1 MTTNTPAVRNSGAGT
16 IAKAA
21 PDRLIATL
29 NSMVGEIRKALPAH
43 MSADRI
49 ARIMSTQIRTTPK
62 LAQCSQGSFFGA
74 LLTASALGLE
84 PGIAGEC
91 YLIPYGRECQLV
103 IGYQGVTK
111 LFWQHPL
118 AKRLAAEY
126 VCEHDEFDYDKGLEL
141 KLHHRPAAG
150 DRGSVVAY
158 YAIAELTTGALAL
171 DVFTPEQIKALR
183 GGKVGTS
190 GIDDPE
196 HWMERKTALKQV
208 LKLMPRASELSAT
221 LRIDEQVGSMATAK
235 AVAAGTIPHID
246 DATGEVLDAEIEA

>member
-16 IAKAA
+16 IAKTA
-21 PDRLIATL
+21 PDQLIATL

-91 YLIPYGRECQLV
+91 YLSPYGRECQLV
-103 IGYQGVTK
+103 IG
-111 LFWQHPL
+111 P
-118 AKRLAAEY
+118 
-126 VCEHDEFDYDKGLEL
+126 
-141 KLHHRPAAG
+141 
-150 DRGSVVAY
+150 VVAY

-171 DVFTPEQIKALR
+171 DVFTPEQIKKLR

>member
-1 MTTNTPAVRNSGAGT
+1 M
-16 IAKAA
+16 
-21 PDRLIATL
+21 
-29 NSMVGEIRKALPAH
+29 
-43 MSADRI
+43 
-49 ARIMSTQIRTTPK
+49 
-62 LAQCSQGSFFGA
+62 
-74 LLTASALGLE
+74 
-84 PGIAGEC
+84 
-91 YLIPYGRECQLV
+91 

-141 KLHHRPAAG
+141 KLHHRPATG
-150 DRGSVVAY
+150 DRGPVVAY

-171 DVFTPEQIKALR
+171 DVFTPEQIKKLR

-221 LRIDEQVGSMATAK
+221 LRIDEQMGSMTTAK

-246 DATGEVLDAEIEA
+246 DATGEVLDVEIEA